1 MPLSTERIRKVV
13 NENQALFIALEDLDR
28 TGKLKK
34 IDYKKRYNFTI
45 DQDVMNRFRSYCS
58 KNGIV
63 MSNKIEEL
71 IKNFISHPN

>member
-45 DQDVMNRFRSYCS
+45 DQDVMNRFRNYCS

>member
-1 MPLSTERIRKVV
+1 VPLSTERIRKVV